1 MDLIKKGTLFFVLLK
16 FILFNSQIIGTSG
29 SRIENK
35 FGRIEFRNFQ
45 IDKRMVYNNYSAIKE
60 NKVVA
65 NFKNK
70 ENNIGIEMNTLKKV
84 LYICLGAFLFIG
96 IQSGYYRIVK
106 KGIKRENIS
115 PVNKLD
121 VDCIKNSLSSDLEK
135 TLLKKIHFFE
145 SSEKFLKKNITLSY
159 LSHVFN
165 TNPKYLSTFIK
176 LHRERSF
183 NSYINY
189 LRINYIIQKLCGNPI
204 YREYKISYLAEECGY
219 ASSQVFI
226 CAFRKET
233 GTTPILFITNLKNQM
248 IISHS

>member
-1 MDLIKKGTLFFVLLK
+1 MDLINKSTLFIALLK
-16 FILFNSQIIGTSG
+16 FILFNSQMIGVSESG
-29 SRIENK
+29 IENK
-35 FGRIEFRNFQ
+35 FGYIEFRNFQ
-45 IDKRMVYNNYSAIKE
+45 IDKRMVYNNYSTIKKNE
-60 NKVVA
+60 VVA
-65 NFKNK
+65 NFKN
-70 ENNIGIEMNTLKKV
+70 EEINVGVEMNTLKKV

-96 IQSGYYRIVK
+96 IQSGYYAIVR

-115 PVNKLD
+115 SINKLD
-121 VDCIKNSLSSDLEK
+121 VDCVKNSLSSDLEK

-159 LSHVFN
+159 LSHLFN
-165 TNPKYLSTFIK
+165 TNPKYLSKFIK

-189 LRINYIIQKLCGNPI
+189 LRINYIIQKLCEKPV

-219 ASSQVFI
+219 ASPQVFI

-233 GTTPILFITNLKNQM
+233 GMTPILFITNLKNQM
-248 IISHS
+248 VISHS